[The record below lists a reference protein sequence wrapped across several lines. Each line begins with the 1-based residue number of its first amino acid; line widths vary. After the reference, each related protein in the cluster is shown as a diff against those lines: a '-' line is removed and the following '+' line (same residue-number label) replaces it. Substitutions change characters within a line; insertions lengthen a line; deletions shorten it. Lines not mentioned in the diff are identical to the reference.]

1 MVIRRALVVGL
12 AVGALVLAGCSND
25 DSGGSGG
32 DSGSGSGSGA
42 GSEFRVDVITH
53 ASPGDSFW
61 DVVKAGAEQA
71 AEDTGV
77 DMHYSNDPD
86 PGAQSTL
93 IDNAVAAN
101 TDGLVIS
108 MANPPA
114 LEDSIKK
121 AVSAGVPVITINSGI
136 DDWEAFGAITH
147 VGQSEK
153 LAGQAAGEQLANAG
167 LSHVICVIQE
177 AGNVALEDRCAGAKS
192 TFTGDMENLQAD
204 NTDLQKSQSTIEAKL
219 QQDDSI
225 DGILTLGGD
234 MEGAAVAAV
243 DTVGRD
249 VKVGTFDLNATVA
262 QDVLDGR
269 VLFAVDQQ
277 PYVQGYLGV
286 TGIYLKLL
294 NGNDIGGGQPVY
306 SGPAII
312 TQDNAQ
318 AVLDFANNGTR

>member
-1 MVIRRALVVGL
+1 
-12 AVGALVLAGCSND
+12 
-25 DSGGSGG
+25 
-32 DSGSGSGSGA
+32 
-42 GSEFRVDVITH
+42 
-53 ASPGDSFW
+53 
-61 DVVKAGAEQA
+61 
-71 AEDTGV
+71 
-77 DMHYSNDPD
+77 
-86 PGAQSTL
+86 
-93 IDNAVAAN
+93 
-101 TDGLVIS
+101 
-108 MANPPA
+108 
-114 LEDSIKK
+114 
-121 AVSAGVPVITINSGI
+121 
-136 DDWEAFGAITH
+136 
-147 VGQSEK
+147 
-153 LAGQAAGEQLANAG
+153 
-167 LSHVICVIQE
+167 
-177 AGNVALEDRCAGAKS
+177 
-192 TFTGDMENLQAD
+192 MENLQAD

-249 VKVGTFDLNATVA
+249 VTVGTFDLNATVA
-262 QDVLDGR
+262 QDVLDGK

-312 TQDNAQ
+312 TKDNAQ